1 VENKGAVLEKG
12 AWQRLVLEIIMKHI
26 RRGAEM
32 LLHLGAN
39 EVSKMERQ
47 QKSRVGFSLKIR
59 KNVSKNPGK

>member
-1 VENKGAVLEKG
+1 
-12 AWQRLVLEIIMKHI
+12 MKHI